1 MAAVEYSTCQLPRR
15 RRAPIRS
22 DPELYVAPVA
32 GGFLTNP
39 IQPVRGM
46 NDVLPQDIG
55 AWQHLERIARSV
67 FEAYGYEEIRVPVL
81 EHTELFKRSI
91 GEFTD
96 IVEKEMYTFEDL
108 GGDSLTLRPEAT
120 AGIVRAAISNG
131 MLRGQRHKLWC
142 GGAMFRH
149 ERPQKGRY
157 RQFYQLDVE
166 ALGFAGPDVDAEL
179 IGLSARLW
187 RELKLSRLRLTINS
201 LGTPASRQVYRERLL
216 EYLRAHHDQLDED
229 SRRRLLGNPL
239 RILDSKNPEM
249 RALIE
254 GAPLLSEHL
263 DEESQLHFTS
273 LRRSLE
279 AMGIAY
285 ELNPRLVRG
294 LDYYSRTVFEWVT
307 DALGAQDAVCS
318 GGRYDG
324 LVAQLGGEPT
334 PAIGFALGV
343 ERVVALLVQA
353 GNVPPARAADIYLVA
368 SGERAEQAA
377 QRLAEQLRDAL
388 PGRGVLLNLGG
399 GNFKTQFRRADRS
412 GAKLALILGDE
423 ELARGVVAVKTLRHE
438 GGQIDCP
445 LEQLPERIASLL

>member
-1 MAAVEYSTCQLPRR
+1 M
-15 RRAPIRS
+15 
-22 DPELYVAPVA
+22 
-32 GGFLTNP
+32 TNP

-46 NDVLPQDIG
+46 NDVLPAEIG
-55 AWQHLERIARSV
+55 AWQHLEQVARGI
-67 FEAYGYEEIRVPVL
+67 FESYGYEEMRVPIL
-81 EHTELFKRSI
+81 EHTELFERSI

-96 IVEKEMYTFEDL
+96 IVEKEMYTFQDI

-131 MLRGQRHKLWC
+131 LLRGQRHKLWC
-142 GGAMFRH
+142 SGAMFRH

-166 ALGFAGPDVDAEL
+166 ALGFPGPDVDAEL
-179 IGLSARLW
+179 IALSARLW
-187 RELKLSRLRLTINS
+187 RDLKLTRVRLTINS
-201 LGTPASRQVYRERLL
+201 LGTPASRQIYRERLVD
-216 EYLRAHHDQLDED
+216 YLREHESALDED
-229 SRRRLLGNPL
+229 SRRRLSGNPL

-249 RALIE
+249 HALIE
-254 GAPLLSEHL
+254 AAPLLSDYL
-263 DEESQLHFTS
+263 DEESRLHFVA
-273 LRRSLE
+273 LRSSLE

-324 LVAQLGGEPT
+324 LIAQLGGEPT
-334 PAIGFALGV
+334 PAIGFALGI
-343 ERVVALLVQA
+343 ERVVALLLQA
-353 GNVPPARAADIYLVA
+353 GSVPAARGPDIYLVA
-368 SGERAEQAA
+368 SGDRAERAAL
-377 QRLAEQLRDAL
+377 RLAEQLRDAL

-412 GAKLALILGDE
+412 GAQLALILGDE
-423 ELARGVVAVKTLRHE
+423 ELDRGVAAVKPLRHE

-445 LEQLPERIASLL
+445 LAQLPERIASLL